1 MKALAAAAMLIGL
14 CSCATA
20 PAPESSV
27 RSCDASKAQSLVGQ
41 AASGQLAAEAQRLSG
56 AEMVRWLQPGQI
68 ITMEFRADR
77 LNLVLDA
84 QNKIQ
89 SIRCG

>member
-1 MKALAAAAMLIGL
+1 MKFPVVAAILLGV
-14 CSCATA
+14 SGCATA
-20 PAPESSV
+20 PESSA
-27 RSCDASKAQSLVGQ
+27 RSCDASQAQALVGQ
-41 AASGQLAAEAQRLSG
+41 PAGSEVAAQAQHLSG
-56 AEMVRWLQPGQI
+56 AGTVRWLHPGDI

-84 QNKIQ
+84 QNRIQ

>member
-1 MKALAAAAMLIGL
+1 MLMGVSGCAA
-14 CSCATA
+14 S
-20 PAPESSV
+20 PAPQSAA
-27 RSCDASKAQSLVGQ
+27 RSCDASLTQALVGQ
-41 AASGQLAAEAQRLSG
+41 PETSEAAAQAQRLSG
-56 AEMVRWLQPGQI
+56 AGIVRWLQPGQI

-84 QNKIQ
+84 RSRIE

>member
-1 MKALAAAAMLIGL
+1 MKAVVAAAMLVGM
-14 CSCATA
+14 CGCATA
-20 PAPESSV
+20 PAPESSA
-27 RSCDASKAQSLVGQ
+27 RSCDAAEAQSLVGHPASIEV
-41 AASGQLAAEAQRLSG
+41 AAQAQRLSG
-56 AEMVRWLQPGQI
+56 AGVVRWLRPGQI

-89 SIRCG
+89 TIRCG

>member
-1 MKALAAAAMLIGL
+1 MKPLLAAAILIGV
-14 CSCATA
+14 SGCATTS
-20 PAPESSV
+20 APESSA
-27 RSCDASKAQSLVGQ
+27 RSCDASRTQSLVGQ
-41 AASGQLAAEAQRLSG
+41 SATGEVAAQAQRLSG
-56 AEMVRWLQPGQI
+56 AGMVRWLQPGQI

-84 QNKIQ
+84 QNRIE